1 MMKRLSTI
9 LTAIICAILPGM
21 AQTYIE
27 YVDSADYYIRNER
40 WKDAERATI
49 SALRKM
55 PANKLNFLLWS
66 NLGDIRTRL
75 GDYDG
80 ALQAFEIGLASN
92 PGSTKLLCNRA
103 YTLLACGKTDEAIAD
118 INEALANDSILE
130 WPLKMR
136 GIISLGKGDYNT
148 AEKDFNTLRRHYPQ
162 NADAYSGL
170 GKIEAM
176 KGNTEEAI
184 SLLRKS
190 LDLEQNEDTWFY
202 LVLVNIESN
211 RIPAAKEDL
220 FTALKRYPRS
230 GNLYLLRGVI
240 HKKNFE
246 NDAAM
251 IDKKIARDYGAD
263 PHLIDKFL
271 PEIKQ

>member
-1 MMKRLSTI
+1 MMKKLSVI
-9 LTAIICAILPGM
+9 LTIIVCAILPGM
-21 AQTYIE
+21 AQTYME

-49 SALRKM
+49 SALRSM
-55 PANKLNFLLWS
+55 PANKLNFHLWS

-75 GDYDG
+75 ADYDG

-103 YTLLACGKTDEAIAD
+103 YTLLACGRTEEALND
-118 INEALANDSILE
+118 INRALANDSTLE

-136 GIISLGKGDYNT
+136 GIISLGKGEYDT
-148 AEKDFNTLRRHYPQ
+148 AEKDFRTLRRHFPE

-176 KGNTEEAI
+176 KGNADEAVRM
-184 SLLRKS
+184 LRKS
-190 LDLEQNEDTWFY
+190 LDIEQNEETWFY
-202 LVLVNIESN
+202 LVLVNIESD
-211 RIPAAKEDL
+211 RISAAKEDL

-263 PHLIDKFL
+263 PHLIDRFL
-271 PEIKQ
+271 PENKQ